1 VVENKTRGQVRAKA
15 VQEVPRRVE
24 EEQTITGVTHIL
36 DLDHKPGQAC
46 AFSRRI
52 VDTLV

>member
-1 VVENKTRGQVRAKA
+1 VVENKTRGQVMVKA
-15 VQEVPRRVE
+15 VQEIPRRVE
-24 EEQTITGVTHIL
+24 GEQTITRVTRIL